1 MNKITLCKFVDEVS
15 GNQQAKNMN
24 IQSVYR
30 CADVFAVI
38 VTYNPD
44 LDVLETLL
52 DSLLPQVACA
62 IIVDNGSSVDL
73 GTWILHVRHDNL
85 ILHKLSQN
93 YGIAYAQNIGVE
105 KLGVGR
111 EGFILLSDQ
120 DSKPAGNMVYELKN
134 AALQLIAKGKKVAAV
149 GPCYIDKRQNNPP
162 PFIRIEGLAVRR
174 QYADKPDSVVD
185 VDYLIASGCLIPV
198 EVLHSVGKMNV
209 DLFIDYVDIEWGLR
223 AKALGFQSFGV
234 FAARMEHS
242 LGDEHVN
249 FIGKQIPLHSPL
261 RHYYLVRNGFWLY
274 KQKGLPLNWKFVDGY
289 RMLIRICF
297 YTLFA
302 KPRRKHFSMMMRGLV
317 HGLKSR
323 MGRY

>member
-1 MNKITLCKFVDEVS
+1 
-15 GNQQAKNMN
+15 MN
-24 IQSVYR
+24 IQTEYR
-30 CADVFAVI
+30 CTDVFAVI

-44 LDVLETLL
+44 MAVLETLL
-52 DSLLPQVACA
+52 DSLLPQVGRA
-62 IIVDNGSSVDL
+62 IIVDNGSSADL
-73 GTWILHVRHDNL
+73 GLWSKNLRYDNL
-85 ILHKLSQN
+85 LLHKLGQN
-93 YGIAYAQNIGVE
+93 YGIAHAQNVGIE
-105 KLGVGR
+105 KLEAHP

-120 DSKPAGNMVYELKN
+120 DSKPAGDMVFELRK
-134 AALQLIAKGKKVAAV
+134 AARQLMAEGKKVAAV
-149 GPCYIDKRQNNPP
+149 GPCYMDIRHNNPP

-174 QYADKPDSVVD
+174 QYAEKPDSVVE
-185 VDYLIASGCLIPV
+185 VDYLIASGCLIPAV
-198 EVLHSVGKMNV
+198 ALGIVGMMNV

-223 AKALGFQSFGV
+223 AKALGLQSFGI
-234 FAARMEHS
+234 FAAKMEHS
-242 LGDEHVN
+242 LGDEHVS

-302 KPRRKHFSMMMRGLV
+302 KPRGRHFSMMMRGLF

>member
-1 MNKITLCKFVDEVS
+1 
-15 GNQQAKNMN
+15 MN
-24 IQSVYR
+24 IQTEYR

-44 LDVLETLL
+44 MAVLETLL
-52 DSLLPQVACA
+52 DSLLSQVGRA
-62 IIVDNGSSVDL
+62 IIVDNGSSADL
-73 GTWILHVRHDNL
+73 GLWFKHSRYDNL
-85 ILHKLSQN
+85 LLHKLGQN
-93 YGIAYAQNIGVE
+93 YGIAHAQNVGIE
-105 KLGVGR
+105 KLEAR
-111 EGFILLSDQ
+111 PEDFILLSDQ
-120 DSKPAGNMVYELKN
+120 DSKPAGDMVFELRK
-134 AALQLIAKGKKVAAV
+134 AARRLMAEGKKVAAV
-149 GPCYIDKRQNNPP
+149 GPCYMDIRHNNPP

-174 QYADKPDSVVD
+174 QYAEKPDSVVE
-185 VDYLIASGCLIPV
+185 VDYLIASGCLIPAGA
-198 EVLHSVGKMNV
+198 LGIVGLMNV

-234 FAARMEHS
+234 FAAKMEHS
-242 LGDEHVN
+242 LGDEHVS

-302 KPRRKHFSMMMRGLV
+302 KPRSRHFSMMMRGLFD
-317 HGLKSR
+317 GLKSR